1 MFFRKSQNY
10 EVFSKD
16 FYNLTQF
23 VAWHRKLKD
32 RKEYKWNL
40 EFIDRET
47 KESFYLCFTIKA
59 PYFNCFIKKNDKII
73 YKDYIVFS
81 VEKWNR
87 DMEDFDSIK
96 EKEDI
101 IKLITKYLNNINR
114 KIIEENNIRYE
125 AFELPIYV

>member
-10 EVFSKD
+10 QVFSKD

-59 PYFNCFIKKNDKII
+59 PYFKCFIKKNDKII
-73 YKDYIVFS
+73 YEDYVMFTTK
-81 VEKWNR
+81 EWNR
-87 DMEDFDSIK
+87 HMENYSSIK
-96 EKEDI
+96 EKENI
-101 IKLITKYLNNINR
+101 IKIITKNLNNINR
-114 KIIEENNIRYE
+114 KIIEENNIRYD
-125 AFELPIYV
+125 AFELSIYV

>member
-32 RKEYKWNL
+32 RNEYKWNL

-59 PYFNCFIKKNDKII
+59 PYFKWFIKKNDRTI
-73 YKDYIVFS
+73 YEDYIVFS
-81 VEKWNR
+81 IEKWNR
-87 DMEDFDSIK
+87 NMEDYDSIK

-101 IKLITKYLNNINR
+101 IKLITTNLNNINR
-114 KIIEENNIRYE
+114 KILEENNIRYDV
-125 AFELPIYV
+125 FELPIYV

>member
-32 RKEYKWNL
+32 RNEYKWNL

-59 PYFNCFIKKNDKII
+59 PYFKWFIKKNDRTI
-73 YKDYIVFS
+73 YEDYIVFS
-81 VEKWNR
+81 IEKWNR
-87 DMEDFDSIK
+87 NMEDYDSIK
-96 EKEDI
+96 EKEYI
-101 IKLITKYLNNINR
+101 IKLITTNLNNINR
-114 KIIEENNIRYE
+114 KILEENNIRYDV
-125 AFELPIYV
+125 FELPIYV

>member
-47 KESFYLCFTIKA
+47 KESFYLYFTIKA

-73 YKDYIVFS
+73 YEDSIKFAI
-81 VEKWNR
+81 EKWNR
-87 DMEDFDSIK
+87 DMEDYDSIK
-96 EKEDI
+96 EKEDT
-101 IKLITKYLNNINR
+101 IKLMTKNLSNINR
-114 KIIEENNIRYE
+114 KLIEENDIRYE
-125 AFELPIYV
+125 AFELSIYV

>member
-59 PYFNCFIKKNDKII
+59 PYFYYFIKKNDNII
-73 YKDYIVFS
+73 YEDYIYFS

-87 DMEDFDSIK
+87 DMEDYDSIK

-101 IKLITKYLNNINR
+101 IKLITKNLNNINR
-114 KIIEENNIRYE
+114 ELIEENNIRYE
-125 AFELPIYV
+125 AFELPLYV

>member
-47 KESFYLCFTIKA
+47 KESSYLCFTIKA

-114 KIIEENNIRYE
+114 EILAENNIRYE

>member
-32 RKEYKWNL
+32 RNEYKWNL

-59 PYFNCFIKKNDKII
+59 PYFKWFIKKNDRTI
-73 YKDYIVFS
+73 YEDYIVFS
-81 VEKWNR
+81 IEKWNR
-87 DMEDFDSIK
+87 NMEDYDSIK
-96 EKEDI
+96 EKE
-101 IKLITKYLNNINR
+101 
-114 KIIEENNIRYE
+114 ENSEDEKDYRE
-125 AFELPIYV
+125 A

>member
-32 RKEYKWNL
+32 RNEYKWNL

-59 PYFNCFIKKNDKII
+59 PYFKWFIKKNDRTI
-73 YKDYIVFS
+73 YEDYIVFS
-81 VEKWNR
+81 IEKWNR
-87 DMEDFDSIK
+87 NMEDYDSIK

-101 IKLITKYLNNINR
+101 IKLITTNLNNINR
-114 KIIEENNIRYE
+114 KILEENNIRYDTF
-125 AFELPIYV
+125 ALPIYV

>member
-32 RKEYKWNL
+32 RNEYKWNL

-59 PYFNCFIKKNDKII
+59 PYFKWSIKKNDRTI
-73 YKDYIVFS
+73 YEDYIVFS
-81 VEKWNR
+81 IEKWNR
-87 DMEDFDSIK
+87 NMEDYDSIK

-101 IKLITKYLNNINR
+101 IKLITTNLNNINR
-114 KIIEENNIRYE
+114 KILEENNIRYDT
-125 AFELPIYV
+125 FELPIYV

>member
-1 MFFRKSQNY
+1 MFFRKSKNY
-10 EVFSKD
+10 QVFSKD

-23 VAWHRKLKD
+23 VAWHRRLKD

-59 PYFNCFIKKNDKII
+59 PYFKCFIKKNDKTI
-73 YKDYIVFS
+73 YEDYVMLTIK
-81 VEKWNR
+81 EWNR
-87 DMEDFDSIK
+87 HMENYSSIK
-96 EKEDI
+96 EKENI
-101 IKLITKYLNNINR
+101 IKVITKNLNNINR
-114 KIIEENNIRYE
+114 KILEENNIHYD